1 MLKMI
6 TINVQ
11 GDTDTEGIQI
21 PTAQIQKKKKKKKA
35 LIPGGTLF
43 SFLERTQRKMLR
55 HF

>member
-21 PTAQIQKKKKKKKA
+21 PTAQIQKKKKKA